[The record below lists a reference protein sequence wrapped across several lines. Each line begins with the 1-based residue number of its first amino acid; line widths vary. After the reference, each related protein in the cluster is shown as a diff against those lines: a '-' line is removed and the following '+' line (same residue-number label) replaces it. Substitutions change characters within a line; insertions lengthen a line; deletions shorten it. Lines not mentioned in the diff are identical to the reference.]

1 MKKLLAALG
10 SLLVIA
16 AIILSVIGYWHIVIL
31 GVPMGISFLF
41 GIGYVLSRT
50 R

>member
-1 MKKLLAALG
+1 MKEFLVAVGA
-10 SLLVIA
+10 LLVIA
-16 AIILSVIGYWHIVIL
+16 AIILSVIGYSHIVIL

-41 GIGYVLSRT
+41 GIGYVLYRN